1 MELNVTMTERR
12 VSSGC
17 LRVMAPPARPV
28 WTGQIRL
35 ALVALPVKLYSALD
49 SKEKISFN
57 QIHEPSKQRIRYEK
71 VAPGVG
77 AVSNDEIVKGYEY
90 QKGRYVLFSDEE
102 FDALKVDSKKTLDM
116 IQFAPADTIDPI
128 YFDKP
133 YYALPDGK
141 LADEPYRVVREA
153 LKKTKTVGLGQ
164 ITMRGRSY
172 IAAVKP
178 YEDGLTVETVH
189 YAQELRAAKAFFDE
203 IPSGKLDADL
213 IDLAE
218 ELINRKKAKFDPNKF
233 EDEYAIAIER
243 LVKKKIERHGELVLE
258 DQEEPSK
265 DYGDNVVSLV
275 DALKKSLAKKQG
287 GAETAPAA
295 KTAAKRPK
303 AAAEKVRAAPRAKA
317 PAKRAKK

>member
-1 MELNVTMTERR
+1 
-12 VSSGC
+12 
-17 LRVMAPPARPV
+17 MAPPARPV

-57 QIHEPSKQRIRYEK
+57 QIHEPSKQRIKYEK

-189 YAQELRAAKAFFDE
+189 YAQELRAAKGFFDE
-203 IPSGKLDADL
+203 IPNGKLDADL

-218 ELINRKKAKFDPNKF
+218 ELITRKKAKFDPNKF

-275 DALKKSLAKKQG
+275 DALKKSLSKKAEIVEPKAKAKAAPSKQ
-287 GAETAPAA
+287 
-295 KTAAKRPK
+295 K
-303 AAAEKVRAAPRAKA
+303 AAAEKVRAAPSAKA

>member
-1 MELNVTMTERR
+1 
-12 VSSGC
+12 
-17 LRVMAPPARPV
+17 MAPPARPV

-49 SKEKISFN
+49 SREKISFN

-71 VAPGVG
+71 VAPGIG
-77 AVSNDEIVKGYEY
+77 AVDKDEIVKGYEY
-90 QKGRYVLFSDEE
+90 SKGRYVLFSDEE
-102 FDALKVDSKKTLDM
+102 FEALKVESKKTLDM
-116 IQFAPADTIDPI
+116 VQFAPADTIDPL

-141 LADEPYRVVREA
+141 LADEPYRVVRDA
-153 LKKTKTVGLGQ
+153 LRRTKTVGLGQ

-178 YEDGLTVETVH
+178 HEDGLLVETVH
-189 YAQELRAAKAFFDE
+189 YAEEIRAAKNFFDE
-203 IPSGKLDADL
+203 IPNTKLDEDL

-218 ELINRKKAKFDPNKF
+218 ELITRKKAKFDPSKF
-233 EDEYAIAIER
+233 EDEYAQALER

-258 DQEEPSK
+258 DQEEPSR

-275 DALKKSLAKKQG
+275 DALKKSLSAKS
-287 GAETAPAA
+287 APATS
-295 KTAAKRPK
+295 KRKAANDDEEEAPAPRKR
-303 AAAEKVRAAPRAKA
+303 AAAEKARPGPRAKAPAKA

>member
-1 MELNVTMTERR
+1 MP
-12 VSSGC
+12 
-17 LRVMAPPARPV
+17 PPARPV

-49 SKEKISFN
+49 AREKISFN

-77 AVSNDEIVKGYEY
+77 KVEADEIVKGYEY

-102 FDALKVDSKKTLDM
+102 FDALKIESKKTLDM
-116 IQFAPADTIDPI
+116 IQFAPAETIDPI

-141 LADEPYRVVREA
+141 LADEPYRVVRDA
-153 LKKTKTVGLGQ
+153 LRNTKTVGLGQ

-172 IAAVKP
+172 VAAVKP
-178 YEDGLTVETVH
+178 YEDGLIVETVH
-189 YAQELRAAKAFFDE
+189 YAEELRSAKAFFDE
-203 IPSGKLDADL
+203 LPNAKLDEDL
-213 IDLAE
+213 VNLAE
-218 ELINRKKAKFDPNKF
+218 ELINRKKAKFDPTKF
-233 EDEYAIAIER
+233 EDEYAQAIER

-258 DQEEPSK
+258 DQEEPSP

-275 DALKKSLAKKQG
+275 DALKKSLSKKSG
-287 GAETAPAA
+287 VAEESAAAPA

>member
-1 MELNVTMTERR
+1 
-12 VSSGC
+12 
-17 LRVMAPPARPV
+17 V

-116 IQFAPADTIDPI
+116 VQFAPSDTIDPI

-141 LADEPYRVVREA
+141 MADEPYRVVREA
-153 LKKTKTVGLGQ
+153 LKKTKTIGLGQ

-178 YEDGLTVETVH
+178 YEDGIIVETVH

-203 IPSGKLDADL
+203 IPTGKLDADL

-218 ELINRKKAKFDPNKF
+218 ELITRKKAKFDPNKF

-258 DQEEPSK
+258 DQEEPSR
-265 DYGDNVVSLV
+265 DHGDNVVSLV
-275 DALKKSLAKKQG
+275 EALKKSLAKK
-287 GAETAPAA
+287 AEIVEPKIKKAA
-295 KTAAKRPK
+295 SEKQK
-303 AAAEKVRAAPRAKA
+303 AAAEKVRAPRAKA

>member
-1 MELNVTMTERR
+1 MP
-12 VSSGC
+12 
-17 LRVMAPPARPV
+17 PPARPV

-49 SKEKISFN
+49 AKEKISFN

-71 VAPGVG
+71 VAPGIG
-77 AVSNDEIVKGYEY
+77 AVDKDEIVKGYEY
-90 QKGRYVLFSDEE
+90 SKGRYVLFSDEE
-102 FDALKVDSKKTLDM
+102 FEALKIDSKKTLDM
-116 IQFAPADTIDPI
+116 IQFAPAETIDPI

-178 YEDGLTVETVH
+178 YENGLTVETLH
-189 YAQELRAAKAFFDE
+189 YADEIRKANLFFDD

-218 ELINRKKAKFDPNKF
+218 ELINRKKAKFDPAKF

-258 DQEEPSK
+258 DQEEPSR

-275 DALKKSLAKKQG
+275 DALKKSLAKKSMPI
-287 GAETAPAA
+287 EDDEEEKPVP
-295 KTAAKRPK
+295 KRR
-303 AAAEKVRAAPRAKA
+303 AAAEKTRSAPRAKA
-317 PAKRAKK
+317 PAKSAKRAKK

>member
-1 MELNVTMTERR
+1 MP
-12 VSSGC
+12 
-17 LRVMAPPARPV
+17 PPARPV

-49 SKEKISFN
+49 SREKISFN

-77 AVSNDEIVKGYEY
+77 PVSKDEIVKGYEY
-90 QKGRYVLFSDEE
+90 SKGRYVLFSDDE
-102 FDALKVDSKKTLDM
+102 FEALKVESKKTLDM
-116 IQFAPADTIDPI
+116 VQFAPAETIDPL

-141 LADEPYRVVREA
+141 LADEPYRVVRDA
-153 LKKTKTVGLGQ
+153 LRRTKTVGLGQ

-178 YEDGLTVETVH
+178 YEDGLLVETVH
-189 YAQELRAAKAFFDE
+189 YAEELRAAKSFFDE
-203 IPSGKLDADL
+203 IPNTKLDADL

-218 ELINRKKAKFDPNKF
+218 ELITRKKAKFDPGKF
-233 EDEYAIAIER
+233 EDEYALALER

-258 DQEEPSK
+258 DQEEPSL

-275 DALKKSLAKKQG
+275 DALKKSLSNKQG
-287 GAETAPAA
+287 AKRTAAANDDEEAPAPR
-295 KTAAKRPK
+295 KRA
-303 AAAEKVRAAPRAKA
+303 AAAERRRAAPRAKA
-317 PAKRAKK
+317 PAKPSATKRAKK

>member
-1 MELNVTMTERR
+1 
-12 VSSGC
+12 
-17 LRVMAPPARPV
+17 MAPPARPI

-49 SKEKISFN
+49 AREKISFN

-77 AVSNDEIVKGYEY
+77 PVDKDEIVKGYEY
-90 QKGRYVLFSDEE
+90 AKGRYVLFSDEE
-102 FDALKVDSKKTLDM
+102 FEAMKIESKKTLDM

-141 LADEPYRVVREA
+141 LADEPYRVVRDA
-153 LKKTKTVGLGQ
+153 LKRTKTVGLGQ

-172 IAAVKP
+172 VAAVKP
-178 YEDGLTVETVH
+178 YEDGLTVETLH
-189 YAQELRAAKAFFDE
+189 YADEVRKASQFFDE
-203 IPSGKLDADL
+203 IPSGKLDQDL

-218 ELINRKKAKFDPNKF
+218 ELIGRKKAKFDPSKF
-233 EDEYAIAIER
+233 EDEYAIALER

-258 DQEEPSK
+258 DQEEPSP

-275 DALKKSLAKKQG
+275 DALKKSLSKKSEIVEPKAKK
-287 GAETAPAA
+287 AAPA
-295 KTAAKRPK
+295 KQK

>member
-1 MELNVTMTERR
+1 VDRAN
-12 VSSGC
+12 
-17 LRVMAPPARPV
+17 PARL
-28 WTGQIRL
+28 GGAAGE
-35 ALVALPVKLYSALD
+35 ALLSLGFQGKDFV
-49 SKEKISFN
+49 N

-71 VAPGVG
+71 VVPGIG
-77 AVSNDEIVKGYEY
+77 AVDKDEIVKGYEVS
-90 QKGRYVLFSDEE
+90 KGRYVLFSEDE
-102 FDALKVDSKKTLDM
+102 FAALKIDSKKTLDM
-116 IQFAPADTIDPI
+116 VQFAPADTIDPI

-141 LADEPYRVVREA
+141 MADEPYRIVREA

-178 YEDGLTVETVH
+178 YEDGLTVETLH
-189 YAQELRAAKAFFDE
+189 YAEELRAAKSFFDE

-218 ELINRKKAKFDPNKF
+218 ELITRKKAKFDPSKF

-275 DALKKSLAKKQG
+275 DALKKSLAKKSPKI
-287 GAETAPAA
+287 ADEEDAPAP
-295 KTAAKRPK
+295 KRR
-303 AAAEKVRAAPRAKA
+303 AAAERAKA
-317 PAKRAKK
+317 PRTKAPAKPAAKRAKK

>member
-1 MELNVTMTERR
+1 
-12 VSSGC
+12 
-17 LRVMAPPARPV
+17 
-28 WTGQIRL
+28 
-35 ALVALPVKLYSALD
+35 VALPVKLYSALD
-49 SKEKISFN
+49 AKEKISFN

-77 AVSNDEIVKGYEY
+77 PVDKDEIVKGYEY

-102 FDALKVDSKKTLDM
+102 FEALKVDSKKTLDM

-141 LADEPYRVVREA
+141 MADEPYRVVREA

-178 YEDGLTVETVH
+178 YEDGIIVETVH
-189 YAQELRAAKAFFDE
+189 YADELRKANLFFDD

-213 IDLAE
+213 VDLAE

-233 EDEYAIAIER
+233 EDEYALAIER

-258 DQEEPSK
+258 DQEEPSP

-275 DALKKSLAKKQG
+275 DALKKSLASKAAANG
-287 GAETAPAA
+287 GKAAAAAPAKA
-295 KTAAKRPK
+295 EAKRPK
-303 AAAEKVRAAPRAKA
+303 AAAEKVRAPARAKA

>member
-1 MELNVTMTERR
+1 MP
-12 VSSGC
+12 
-17 LRVMAPPARPV
+17 PPARPV

-49 SKEKISFN
+49 SREKISFN

-77 AVSNDEIVKGYEY
+77 PVSKDEIVKGYEY
-90 QKGRYVLFSDEE
+90 SKGRYVLFSDDE
-102 FDALKVDSKKTLDM
+102 FEALKVESKKTLDM
-116 IQFAPADTIDPI
+116 VQFAPAETIDPL

-141 LADEPYRVVREA
+141 LADEPYRVVRDA
-153 LKKTKTVGLGQ
+153 LRRTKTVGLGQ

-178 YEDGLTVETVH
+178 YEDGLLVETVH
-189 YAQELRAAKAFFDE
+189 YAEELRAAKSFFDE
-203 IPSGKLDADL
+203 IPSTKLDADL

-218 ELINRKKAKFDPNKF
+218 ELITRKKAKFDPSKF
-233 EDEYAIAIER
+233 EDEYALALER

-258 DQEEPSK
+258 DQEEPSP

-275 DALKKSLAKKQG
+275 DALKKSLSKKQSG
-287 GAETAPAA
+287 KPAAANDDEDEAPAPR
-295 KTAAKRPK
+295 KR
-303 AAAEKVRAAPRAKA
+303 AAAERRRPAARAKA
-317 PAKRAKK
+317 PAKSTAKRAKK

>member
-1 MELNVTMTERR
+1 MP
-12 VSSGC
+12 
-17 LRVMAPPARPV
+17 PPARPV

-49 SKEKISFN
+49 PREKITFN

-77 AVSNDEIVKGYEY
+77 PVPNEEIVKGYEY
-90 QKGRYVLFSDEE
+90 QKGHYVLFSDEE
-102 FDALKVDSKKTLDM
+102 FDALRIDSKKTLDM
-116 IQFAPADTIDPI
+116 IQFAPADSIDPI

-141 LADEPYRVVREA
+141 LAEEPYRVVREA
-153 LKKTKTVGLGQ
+153 LKRTNTVGLGQ

-178 YEDGLTVETVH
+178 YDGGLTVETVH
-189 YAQELRAAKAFFDE
+189 YAQELRGAKGFFDE
-203 IPSGKLDADL
+203 LPTGKLDDDL

-218 ELINRKKAKFDPNKF
+218 ELIHRKKAKFDPAKF
-233 EDEYAIAIER
+233 EDEYALAIER

-258 DQEEPSK
+258 EQEEPAP
-265 DYGDNVVSLV
+265 DYGANVVSLV
-275 DALKKSLAKKQG
+275 DALKKSLASKAANG
-287 GAETAPAA
+287 RAPANDTA
-295 KTAAKRPK
+295 KPAAKRPK

>member
-1 MELNVTMTERR
+1 
-12 VSSGC
+12 
-17 LRVMAPPARPV
+17 MAPPARPV

-49 SKEKISFN
+49 AREKISFN

-71 VAPGVG
+71 VAPGIGPVDK
-77 AVSNDEIVKGYEY
+77 DEIVKGYEY

-102 FDALKVDSKKTLDM
+102 FEALKVDSKKTLDM
-116 IQFAPADTIDPI
+116 IQFAPAETIDPI

-141 LADEPYRVVREA
+141 MADEPYRVVCEA

-172 IAAVKP
+172 VAAVKP
-178 YEDGLTVETVH
+178 YENGLIVETVH
-189 YAQELRAAKAFFDE
+189 YAEELRPAKAFFDE

-213 IDLAE
+213 VDLAQ
-218 ELINRKKAKFDPNKF
+218 ELITRKKAKFDPNKF

-258 DQEEPSK
+258 DQEMPAA

-275 DALKKSLAKKQG
+275 DALKKSLQKKSPKASDDEDEAKP
-287 GAETAPAA
+287 AP
-295 KTAAKRPK
+295 KRR
-303 AAAEKVRAAPRAKA
+303 AAAERTKAPRAKA
-317 PAKRAKK
+317 PAKAAAKRAKK

>member
-1 MELNVTMTERR
+1 
-12 VSSGC
+12 
-17 LRVMAPPARPV
+17 V

-287 GAETAPAA
+287 GAEAAPTA

>member
-1 MELNVTMTERR
+1 
-12 VSSGC
+12 
-17 LRVMAPPARPV
+17 MAPPARPV

-49 SKEKISFN
+49 SREKISFN

-77 AVSNDEIVKGYEY
+77 AVDKDEIVKGYEY

-102 FDALKVDSKKTLDM
+102 FEALKIDSKKTLDM

-128 YFDKP
+128 FFDKP

-141 LADEPYRVVREA
+141 LSDEPYRVVRDA
-153 LKKTKTVGLGQ
+153 LRRTKTVGLGQ

-178 YEDGLTVETVH
+178 YEDGLLVETVH
-189 YAQELRAAKAFFDE
+189 YAEELRAAKGFFDE
-203 IPSGKLDADL
+203 IPAGKSEPDL
-213 IDLAE
+213 VDLAE
-218 ELINRKKAKFDPNKF
+218 ELINRKKSPFDAAKF
-233 EDEYAIAIER
+233 EDEYAQALER
-243 LVKKKIERHGELVLE
+243 LIKKKIEREGDLVLE
-258 DQEEPSK
+258 DQEDPSP

-275 DALKKSLAKKQG
+275 DALKKSLAKKQ
-287 GAETAPAA
+287 ATAGEAQEKPAKA
-295 KTAAKRPK
+295 LVKQRS
-303 AAAEKVRAAPRAKA
+303 AAAVVKPPPRTRAISKA
-317 PAKRAKK
+317 PTKRAKK

>member
-1 MELNVTMTERR
+1 
-12 VSSGC
+12 
-17 LRVMAPPARPV
+17 MAPPARPV

-49 SKEKISFN
+49 AREKISFN

-77 AVSNDEIVKGYEY
+77 PVDKDEIVKGYEY

-102 FDALKVDSKKTLDM
+102 FEALKIDSKKTLDM
-116 IQFAPADTIDPI
+116 IQFAPAETIDGL

-141 LADEPYRVVREA
+141 LADEPYRVVRDA

-172 IAAVKP
+172 VAAVKP
-178 YEDGLTVETVH
+178 YEDGLVVETLH
-189 YAQELRAAKAFFDE
+189 YAEEVRSAKLFFDDL
-203 IPSGKLDADL
+203 PNGKLDADL
-213 IDLAE
+213 VDLAE
-218 ELINRKKAKFDPNKF
+218 ELINRKKAKFDPTKF
-233 EDEYAIAIER
+233 EDEYSIAIQR

-258 DQEEPSK
+258 DQEDPSP

-275 DALKKSLAKKQG
+275 DALKKSLSKKQ
-287 GAETAPAA
+287 AVANDEEPAA
-295 KTAAKRPK
+295 KPAK
-303 AAAEKVRAAPRAKA
+303 AAPKKRAAAASVKAAPRAKA

>member
-1 MELNVTMTERR
+1 MP
-12 VSSGC
+12 
-17 LRVMAPPARPV
+17 PPARPV

-71 VAPGVG
+71 VVPGIGPV
-77 AVSNDEIVKGYEY
+77 DTHEIVKGYEFS
-90 QKGRYVLFSDEE
+90 KGRYVLFSDEE
-102 FDALKVDSKKTLDM
+102 FDALRIDSKKTLDM
-116 IQFAPADTIDPI
+116 IQFAPAETIDPV

-141 LADEPYRVVREA
+141 MADEPYRVVLQA
-153 LKKTKTVGLGQ
+153 LKRTKTIGLGQ

-178 YEDGLTVETVH
+178 YEDGLMVETLH
-189 YAQELRAAKAFFDE
+189 YAEELRAAKAFFDE

-218 ELINRKKAKFDPNKF
+218 ELINRKKAKFDPTKF
-233 EDEYAIAIER
+233 EDEYAIAVER

-258 DQEEPSK
+258 DQEEPSR

-275 DALKKSLAKKQG
+275 DALKKSLAKKSPKVD
-287 GAETAPAA
+287 EAPARA
-295 KTAAKRPK
+295 PTRQK
-303 AAAEKVRAAPRAKA
+303 AAAERTKTPRAKA
-317 PAKRAKK
+317 PAKKAAPKRAKK

>member
-1 MELNVTMTERR
+1 
-12 VSSGC
+12 
-17 LRVMAPPARPV
+17 
-28 WTGQIRL
+28 
-35 ALVALPVKLYSALD
+35 VALPVKLYSALD

-71 VAPGVG
+71 VAPGIGPVDK
-77 AVSNDEIVKGYEY
+77 DEIVKGYEY
-90 QKGRYVLFSDEE
+90 QKGRYVLFSDDE
-102 FDALKVDSKKTLDM
+102 FEALKVDSKKSLDM
-116 IQFAPADTIDPI
+116 VQFAPADTIDPI

-141 LADEPYRVVREA
+141 MADEPYRVVREA
-153 LKKTKTVGLGQ
+153 LKRTKTVGLGQ

-178 YEDGLTVETVH
+178 YEDGIIVETVH
-189 YAQELRAAKAFFDE
+189 YADELRKANLFFDE
-203 IPSGKLDADL
+203 IPTGKLDADL

-218 ELINRKKAKFDPNKF
+218 ELINRKKAKFDPTKF

-258 DQEEPSK
+258 DQEEPSR

-275 DALKKSLAKKQG
+275 DALKKSLAKKSKIVG
-287 GAETAPAA
+287 EDEEEPAP
-295 KTAAKRPK
+295 KRR
-303 AAAEKVRAAPRAKA
+303 AAAERAKTPRAKA
-317 PAKRAKK
+317 PAKSTAKRAKK

>member
-1 MELNVTMTERR
+1 
-12 VSSGC
+12 
-17 LRVMAPPARPV
+17 MAPPARPI

-77 AVSNDEIVKGYEY
+77 AVDKDEIVKGYEY

-102 FDALKVDSKKTLDM
+102 FDALKVESKKTLDM
-116 IQFAPADTIDPI
+116 IQFAPAETIDGL

-141 LADEPYRVVREA
+141 LADEPYRVVRDA
-153 LKKTKTVGLGQ
+153 LRNTKTIGLGQ

-178 YEDGLTVETVH
+178 YEDGLVVETLH
-189 YAQELRAAKAFFDE
+189 YAEEIRAAKSFFDDL
-203 IPSGKLDADL
+203 PNGKLDKDL
-213 IDLAE
+213 VDLAE
-218 ELINRKKAKFDPNKF
+218 ELIARKKAKFDPTKF
-233 EDEYAIAIER
+233 EDEYAIALER

-258 DQEEPSK
+258 DQEEPSP

-275 DALKKSLAKKQG
+275 DALKKSLQKKS
-287 GAETAPAA
+287 
-295 KTAAKRPK
+295 PK
-303 AAAEKVRAAPRAKA
+303 AAADDEDDAKPAPKRRAAAETTRAPRAKA
-317 PAKRAKK
+317 PAKKAAKRAKK

>member
-1 MELNVTMTERR
+1 
-12 VSSGC
+12 
-17 LRVMAPPARPV
+17 MAPPARPV

-189 YAQELRAAKAFFDE
+189 YAQELRAAKSFFDE
-203 IPSGKLDADL
+203 IPNGKLDSDL

-218 ELINRKKAKFDPNKF
+218 ELITRKKAKFDPNKF

-287 GAETAPAA
+287 GGEAAPAA
-295 KTAAKRPK
+295 KTVAKRPK